1 VRTKPRQK
9 ALTFLGGKV
18 PEKSFFHRKGKSRR
32 NYVIASEVM
41 RMGND
46 QARLEQVVEV
56 LTALADEEREC
67 AQKGQAAFEDIV
79 QWQAAMS
86 SVLFGTHPGEFL
98 QWVITQTYAPQMV
111 RMLAIA
117 MYRLGA
123 KNAEAELVK
132 LNRMIE

>member
-1 VRTKPRQK
+1 
-9 ALTFLGGKV
+9 
-18 PEKSFFHRKGKSRR
+18 
-32 NYVIASEVM
+32 
-41 RMGND
+41 MGND